1 MNIMKITNELKDF
14 FIAKIISRNTTI
26 PCKKSETFSTAKD
39 NQTVVEIHVL
49 QGERSLAEDNKSLGK
64 FSLEGILPGPR
75 NSVKIEVS
83 FDIDVNGIL
92 LVAACDKKTNIEQS
106 ITIKDSSRLSDS
118 EVDKM
123 VKNAEE
129 FAKSDKERSNLILIK
144 KESELLIY
152 DINLK
157 LEEFNKNN
165 QKTEEETE
173 IIKEIENLIKI
184 LNQTTNLQNI
194 EEIKFAKENLE
205 NEFNILLNLKKN
217 L

>member
-14 FIAKIISRNTTI
+14 FIA
-26 PCKKSETFSTAKD
+26 A
-39 NQTVVEIHVL
+39 
-49 QGERSLAEDNKSLGK
+49 
-64 FSLEGILPGPR
+64 
-75 NSVKIEVS
+75 
-83 FDIDVNGIL
+83 
-92 LVAACDKKTNIEQS
+92 
-106 ITIKDSSRLSDS
+106 
-118 EVDKM
+118 VDKM

>member
-1 MNIMKITNELKDF
+1 MKITNELKDF
-14 FIAKIISRNTTI
+14 FIA
-26 PCKKSETFSTAKD
+26 A
-39 NQTVVEIHVL
+39 
-49 QGERSLAEDNKSLGK
+49 
-64 FSLEGILPGPR
+64 
-75 NSVKIEVS
+75 
-83 FDIDVNGIL
+83 
-92 LVAACDKKTNIEQS
+92 
-106 ITIKDSSRLSDS
+106 
-118 EVDKM
+118 VDKM